1 MRLVPPRFLGPTK
14 SANPLKPSSNPA
26 ATRAPGLVPPGRSQS
41 TNTSHNETVATSRAV
56 TPEGTVR
63 SARQTPPFPTAS
75 SKNPVM
81 NDIRQCAGV
90 GRTPVFQR
98 KMGYKIKPA
107 SRWREPAN
115 KSGGNDSIP
124 TRIARYVDPHT
135 TYTSPNAIITGVDTR
150 PVGGATTGGD
160 GTGSRSSMAVDILHL
175 SQKHKPRRLMPPRP
189 APYWIREYRDR
200 VRDQQGSSTERNR
213 RPRYYY

>member
-1 MRLVPPRFLGPTK
+1 MRVVPPRFLGPTK

-115 KSGGNDSIP
+115 KSGGKDSIS
-124 TRIARYVDPHT
+124 TRNARYVDPPT
-135 TYTSPNAIITGVDTR
+135 TYTNPNAIINYR
-150 PVGGATTGGD
+150 ENPPAGGATNRGG
-160 GTGSRSSMAVDILHL
+160 GTGTPLCLAAGDSI
-175 SQKHKPRRLMPPRP
+175 P
-189 APYWIREYRDR
+189 
-200 VRDQQGSSTERNR
+200 
-213 RPRYYY
+213 

>member
-115 KSGGNDSIP
+115 KSGGGEPNSTPNLTLVESRPTITNPDTGIND
-124 TRIARYVDPHT
+124 TA
-135 TYTSPNAIITGVDTR
+135 
-150 PVGGATTGGD
+150 
-160 GTGSRSSMAVDILHL
+160 
-175 SQKHKPRRLMPPRP
+175 
-189 APYWIREYRDR
+189 
-200 VRDQQGSSTERNR
+200 
-213 RPRYYY
+213 